1 VKRSDEET
9 ARVTQEITA
18 RAIRRLDIL
27 EWLIFAGAA
36 GLAVVGGGLLALLLA
51 GPLGFDFRPTWLVS
65 SLVLFVI
72 PGAIAVNTL
81 RRDERRRAQR
91 LEQLREER
99 DREK

>member
-1 VKRSDEET
+1 MRRSDEET

-36 GLAVVGGGLLALLLA
+36 GLAVLGGWLLALLLS
-51 GPLGFDFRPTWLVS
+51 GPLGFAFRPTWLVA

-72 PGAIAVNTL
+72 PGAIAVTTL

-99 DREK
+99 DRET

>member
-51 GPLGFDFRPTWLVS
+51 GPLGFDSDLPGWWLPWCCS
-65 SLVLFVI
+65 
-72 PGAIAVNTL
+72 
-81 RRDERRRAQR
+81 
-91 LEQLREER
+91 
-99 DREK
+99 

>member
-1 VKRSDEET
+1 VKRSDEEA

-36 GLAVVGGGLLALLLA
+36 GLAVIGGGLLALLLA
-51 GPLGFDFRPTWLVS
+51 GPLGFGFRPTWLVA

-99 DREK
+99 DRET